1 MRFSYLFVTI
11 AIVLSLIISTIIFIY
26 LPIFKFEGFV
36 KALDGILLLS
46 SISLGFYGACLSVL
60 ASIFNTKM
68 VKEIMNDN
76 NYRSEFIFVSVSALI
91 TGFVLVITTIV
102 YQVLFANGKVSFAI
116 MNFVNSVWIF
126 LLIIFLSFSFLFVL
140 TSFFIFFKNKEGQE
154 DEQVNSGEIRNPE
167 F

>member
-11 AIVLSLIISTIIFIY
+11 AIVLSLIISTIIYIY
-26 LPIFKFEGFV
+26 LPIFKFEGFE

-68 VKEIMNDN
+68 VKEIMNDK
-76 NYRSEFIFVSVSALI
+76 NYRAEFIFVSVSALI
-91 TGFVLVITTIV
+91 IGFVLVITTIV
-102 YQVLFANGKVSFAI
+102 YQVLFANGRVSFAI
-116 MNFVNSVWIF
+116 MNCVNSVWIF
-126 LLIIFLSFSFLFVL
+126 LLMIFLSFSFLFVL
-140 TSFFIFFKNKEGQE
+140 TAFFIFFKNKDKQE